1 MRYHTFKSQHKKEDF
16 HYKIVKSVSFFKAH
30 MRLSSRKRRQSIE
43 NYHMLYDHELS
54 FRDDNGLNDDQYY
67 IPEAIVV
74 LDVIS
79 KEKLLDVKKG
89 LKLLFRKHYSH
100 KFLGGF
106 KTERDI
112 EELIDSLDLA
122 ISEGKSW
129 HRIGKFD
136 MENVKTLKNE
146 IDYFDVVIRN
156 FSTSY
161 LEIEF
166 YIFFSEEKQK
176 ELNQFTRENY
186 NAKTK
191 SATAAYSSNTKK
203 SGARIN
209 YGIGTYNDIQE
220 KRELLYDSIE
230 LCKYKFLRFMK
241 KYFPLHLFGCGHLPI
256 GIIVN
261 KTNIHYSQKCDDFW
275 ASVGIIFELGTFINE
290 SIKLFP
296 YYELSHYNHNMQT
309 DYLLVY
315 NEETLNSDYLEMF
328 QGNKSRYVIEWLSE
342 NLSNMYKAIIISN
355 IAEYY
360 NKKCAYFRNK
370 INRIKVRKRTYAR
383 LLKLRYKFH
392 INFALMEQIKKE
404 INLENLRKQTEKYFQ
419 DNFIIK
425 SDKYSTYKN
434 ISTLPIKRFQIYIR
448 NKNILEERL
457 NEKIIL
463 AEELK
468 QYYDGRKDWS
478 INLIT
483 FAIGVGTFL
492 FLIFPSWAEV
502 FADYLI
508 KGFEI
513 IVKWL

>member
-1 MRYHTFKSQHKKEDF
+1 
-16 HYKIVKSVSFFKAH
+16 
-30 MRLSSRKRRQSIE
+30 
-43 NYHMLYDHELS
+43 
-54 FRDDNGLNDDQYY
+54 
-67 IPEAIVV
+67 
-74 LDVIS
+74 
-79 KEKLLDVKKG
+79 
-89 LKLLFRKHYSH
+89 
-100 KFLGGF
+100 
-106 KTERDI
+106 
-112 EELIDSLDLA
+112 
-122 ISEGKSW
+122 
-129 HRIGKFD
+129 
-136 MENVKTLKNE
+136 
-146 IDYFDVVIRN
+146 
-156 FSTSY
+156 
-161 LEIEF
+161 
-166 YIFFSEEKQK
+166 
-176 ELNQFTRENY
+176 
-186 NAKTK
+186 
-191 SATAAYSSNTKK
+191 
-203 SGARIN
+203 
-209 YGIGTYNDIQE
+209 
-220 KRELLYDSIE
+220 
-230 LCKYKFLRFMK
+230 
-241 KYFPLHLFGCGHLPI
+241 
-256 GIIVN
+256 
-261 KTNIHYSQKCDDFW
+261 
-275 ASVGIIFELGTFINE
+275 
-290 SIKLFP
+290 
-296 YYELSHYNHNMQT
+296 
-309 DYLLVY
+309 
-315 NEETLNSDYLEMF
+315 MF